1 VIPVR
6 RRKTARIVEPPNGLG
21 LHMTMRDSATP
32 AAESV
37 GAASAVSDFA
47 AFYERE
53 FTQVARFAWLLVR
66 SSAVAEDVAQEAF
79 VALHRRFEQID
90 NPRGFVHQ
98 VVVNQARTW
107 QRNERRHTIK
117 VARLSREYRPL
128 APPDGELFDLVGT
141 LPYRQRVVVVARYWG
156 GWSEVEI
163 AQALGCRP
171 GTVKSLASRAL
182 TRLREEVGEL

>member
-1 VIPVR
+1 
-6 RRKTARIVEPPNGLG
+6 
-21 LHMTMRDSATP
+21 MTMRDSAAP
-32 AAESV
+32 ASV
-37 GAASAVSDFA
+37 AAAAVSDFA

-156 GWSEVEI
+156 GWSEAEI
-163 AQALGCRP
+163 AEALGCRP